1 MKNKHKIWGDAGWP
15 WEMELLALVFVVL
28 SLTVPLYLNVQE
40 QPDPDTI
47 PIAQRIAQERLSE
60 SGATMA
66 DSRAFFWGIAIVG
79 LYLVHLLMAYSATD
93 VISTPFIHLFSPLGF
108 AIIAYVRLL
117 GLSEGTAAPIVSG
130 SPQEIAAWILAVLLV
145 TAVVARIRMARHFAR
160 FREIDWDLVCNSRFD
175 RTFVT
180 DLIVTFRPLVYPPRK
195 FRISPEGI
203 LIEGWLYVY
212 PIPFAAVKAVE
223 SVRRPNFASAGLFF
237 ATSSKALVRIQL
249 TETKMPIFVSPD
261 DRDAFIAC
269 CNSYLNRGVVSLARD
284 DSDDDE

>member
-28 SLTVPLYLNVQE
+28 ALAVPLYLNVQE
-40 QPDPDTI
+40 QPDPETI
-47 PIAQRIAQERLSE
+47 PIAQRIAQQRISE

-66 DSRAFFWGIAIVG
+66 DSRAFFWGIVIVG

-93 VISTPFIHLFSPLGF
+93 AISTPFVHLFSPLAF
-108 AIIAYVRLL
+108 AIIAYARLL
-117 GLSEGTAAPIVSG
+117 SLSDGSVAPIVAG
-130 SPQEIAAWILAVLLV
+130 TPQEMAAWILAVLLV

-175 RTFVT
+175 GTFLK

-195 FRISPEGI
+195 FRVSPEGI

-212 PIPFAAVKAVE
+212 PIPFSAIKAVE
-223 SVRRPNFASAGLFF
+223 SVRRLNFASAGLFF
-237 ATSSKALVRIQL
+237 ATSSKALVRIQP
-249 TETKMPIFVSPD
+249 TETKTPIFISPD
-261 DRDAFIAC
+261 DRDDFIAC
-269 CNSYLNRGVVSLARD
+269 CNGYLNRGVVSLARD
-284 DSDDDE
+284 DSDDEE